1 MSSNFESADTR
12 DITKA
17 NSMYYELLCNNGS
30 SDYWLASRYVNTYS
44 SSYADFGL
52 RFVGG
57 GDVNGIIMFYSDSRA
72 SYGNGRCVRPVVS
85 LPSNVIDLNTDY
97 VSVGKWN
104 LNS

>member
-30 SDYWLASRYVNTYS
+30 SYYWLASRYVDTGD
-44 SSYADFGL
+44 SSYANFGL
-52 RFVGG
+52 RWLNV
-57 GDVNGIIMFYSDSRA
+57 GDVSSLDMFSSNSFA
-72 SYGNGRCVRPVVS
+72 SYGFSYVRPVVS

-97 VSVGKWN
+97 VSVVKWN

>member
-30 SDYWLASRYVNTYS
+30 SYYWLASRNAGAGE
-44 SSYADFGL
+44 SSYAHFGL
-52 RFVGG
+52 RFVSSGVVGG
-57 GDVNGIIMFYSDSRA
+57 GGMFYSDSGA
-72 SYGNGRCVRPVVS
+72 SLGSDYVRPVVS

>member
-30 SDYWLASRYVNTYS
+30 SYYWLASRYVNTGGS
-44 SSYADFGL
+44 SCADFGL
-52 RFVGG
+52 RRVDLGSVSG
-57 GDVNGIIMFYSDSRA
+57 NSMFDSA
-72 SYGNGRCVRPVVS
+72 SYAHSNNYYVRPVVS
-85 LPSNVIDLNTDY
+85 LQSNVIDLNTDY

>member
-1 MSSNFESADTR
+1 MSSNFELADTR
-12 DITKA
+12 DNTKA

-30 SDYWLASRYVNTYS
+30 SYYWLASRYVDTS
-44 SSYADFGL
+44 ESSYAHFGL
-52 RFVGG
+52 RYVSY
-57 GDVNGIIMFYSDSRA
+57 GDVDGLGMFDSNFYA
-72 SYGNGRCVRPVVS
+72 GYGFAYVRPVVS